1 MIHKMIGCS
10 EECLRLACC
19 DFCIYVKHK
28 YFFKKNKDGELH
40 KINSGP
46 IGCNLHQDK
55 EHQEIAKGCGYCS
68 DFHCAMATEQNQV
81 IKEIQD
87 ET

>member
-28 YFFKKNKDGELH
+28 YFLKKNKDGELH
-40 KINSGP
+40 KISSGP

-81 IKEIQD
+81 VKEIQD